1 MVMPKRSIPAARA
14 KARDPKSRR
23 KKSGEQGVALLMVL
37 VCLAIITP
45 FTATFNFQTRVDW
58 QSAVNAGDEVRARQA
73 QRGALQLSL
82 LLFELQR
89 MVFNQKQ
96 FRDFAG
102 TMDIT
107 QVAPYLMS
115 VFGTP
120 DGAEGLGELV
130 GLDTSA
136 LSDLSI
142 GSNVGFE
149 VRLTAE
155 SGRINLNCIAKS
167 KEGKDTPRSRTVET
181 LEAMMEPILYDPLF
195 DEEKSDGERYNR
207 QTVLT
212 AIVDWIDDDN
222 QRFDI
227 GRLVQ
232 GGGNEPYRYEELHDP
247 YQARNARIDSV
258 EELHLV
264 EGIDDDW
271 MQAFQHNLTAYGG
284 CKVNLNFASPAM
296 LAWVIRATVSAAD
309 KWKTEGDNYLLMTQ
323 PLANFVASNREWN
336 LFKDLK
342 TFDDMVSKPEDYVAP
357 TLFGDDEQSAE
368 DQSLL
373 PKVPTGID
381 IRTDGGRNPDTGDE
395 WKGLKDIAT
404 VDPERVYRVEVTTQ
418 VGAVRKRVS
427 AVYDMQYAR
436 STSSGK
442 GAWVYYREE

>member
-1 MVMPKRSIPAARA
+1 MTIPRTPPAGAPRRA
-14 KARDPKSRR
+14 NTK
-23 KKSGEQGVALLMVL
+23 EQGVALLLVL

-45 FTATFNFQTRVDW
+45 FTAAFNFQTRVDW
-58 QSAVNAGDEVRARQA
+58 QSAINAGDEVRARQA

-107 QVAPYLMS
+107 QVAPFLMS
-115 VFGTP
+115 VFGSS
-120 DGAEGLGELV
+120 DGAEGLGALV
-130 GLDTSA
+130 GIDTSA
-136 LSDLSI
+136 LNELSI
-142 GSNVGFE
+142 GDNVSFE
-149 VRLTAE
+149 VRLEAE
-155 SGRINLNCIAKS
+155 SGKINMNCIATS
-167 KEGKDTPRSRTVET
+167 KDGEDTPRSRAVET
-181 LEAMMEPILYDPLF
+181 LEAMMEPLIYDPLF

-207 QTVLT
+207 QVVLT

-258 EELHLV
+258 AELHMV

-271 MQAFQHNLTAYGG
+271 MQAFEHNLTAYGS

-309 KWKTEGDNYLLMTQ
+309 KWKTEGENFLLMTL
-323 PLANFVASNREWN
+323 PVANFVAQNREWN

-342 TFDDMVSKPEDYVAP
+342 TFDDMVSKPEDFVAP
-357 TLFGDDEQSAE
+357 TLFGEEADSE
-368 DQSLL
+368 DAALL

-381 IRTDGGRNPDTGDE
+381 IRTDGGTNRETGDT
-395 WKGLKDIAT
+395 WKGLRDVAT

-418 VGAVRKRVS
+418 VGAVRKR
-427 AVYDMQYAR
+427 ATAIYDMQYAR
-436 STSSGK
+436 SNSSGK
-442 GAWVYYREE
+442 GAWLYFREE